1 MFPDMHN
8 FAKTNGVPRKR
19 STFLIPFTHTLTF
32 NEGALCPFY
41 LEEVLPGDTFDVK
54 TSYALRMLRTP
65 YVPSMGDAF
74 LSTFYFYVPS
84 RILWGQWKNFFGTA
98 EPSEYSTPST
108 RILPTLQF
116 GDGIVAG
123 SVANMLGLPVTVGA
137 SSGNFNALPFAAY
150 VKVYN
155 EWFRDENII
164 PSNPLDEII
173 YDMASGASL
182 DLDDDYLEITDLAGA
197 ETYSSVAKFHDVFT
211 SALPKPQKGNPVV
224 LPLGASAP
232 LKGWV
237 PVYMENKGSSISID
251 SGDLTA
257 IGVRQGVGTL
267 ANNARTQN
275 FSMYYG
281 STFQGSTTT
290 SDPGTDV
297 VLTGQFGSGFSAYAD
312 LSSATAASI
321 DDLIL
326 AISAQNFLRGLAL
339 SGSRLNEFLKMEFG
353 VCPKDATLQ
362 RPEFLGGAFDRVNMQ
377 QVANTAG
384 DGSASSSQ
392 TSLKATG
399 GLGAYSL
406 TSNTQ
411 GTFVRSFD
419 EHGYVIGLCCVRV
432 KHRYSQGVP
441 KIFRKTDKFD
451 FFMPDFDRIGNVP
464 VPKDE
469 IFEGASGT
477 LGFQEAWYE
486 YRHHL
491 DQISGAVIPGLSQD
505 LQAWTYGDNYEAAP
519 ALNAAFIT
527 ENKGRLDQNLTGS
540 TGVPQFLL
548 DVQVLNK
555 CTRPMSINSV
565 PGRLGL

>member
-41 LEEVLPGDTFDVK
+41 LEEVLPGDTFDVR

-65 YVPSMGDAF
+65 YVPSMGDAY

-84 RILWGQWKNFFGTA
+84 RILWKHWKDFFGTA
-98 EPSEYSTPST
+98 EPSEYTVPTT

-116 GDGIVAG
+116 GDGLVAG
-123 SVANMLGLPVTVGA
+123 SVANMLGLPNTITG
-137 SSGNFNALPFAAY
+137 SSGKFNALPFAAY
-150 VKVYN
+150 VKIYN

-164 PSNPLDEII
+164 PSNPLDEVI
-173 YDMASGASL
+173 YDMVSGASL
-182 DLDDDYLEITDLAGA
+182 DLDDDYLEITDLAGK
-197 ETYSSVAKFHDVFT
+197 EIYSSVAKFHDVFT
-211 SALPKPQKGNPVV
+211 SALPKPQKGNPVL
-224 LPLGASAP
+224 LPLGDKAP
-232 LKGWV
+232 LVFGTSATYAPFFLNIGEFNAINGAPLV
-237 PVYMENKGSSISID
+237 
-251 SGDLTA
+251 SGNVGAGGYSPD
-257 IGVRQGVGTL
+257 IGVDNPAPNDPTVLSLRLNKDQL
-267 ANNARTQN
+267 AT
-275 FSMYYG
+275 G
-281 STFQGSTTT
+281 SYANLST
-290 SDPGTDV
+290 
-297 VLTGQFGSGFSAYAD
+297 
-312 LSSATAASI
+312 ATAASV

-326 AISAQNFLRGLAL
+326 AVSAQNFLRGLAL

-362 RPEFLGGAFDRVNMQ
+362 RPEYLGGAFDRINMQ
-377 QVANTAG
+377 QVANTTG
-384 DGSASSSQ
+384 DGSATSSQ
-392 TSLKATG
+392 VSDKATG

-411 GTFVRSFD
+411 GSFVRSFD
-419 EHGYVIGLCCVRV
+419 EHGYVLGLCCVRV

-441 KIFRKTDKFD
+441 KIFRKSDKFD

-469 IFEGASGT
+469 IFAGASGS

-486 YRHHL
+486 YRNHL
-491 DQISGAVIPGLSQD
+491 DQISGDVIPGLYTD
-505 LQAWTYGDNYEAAP
+505 LQAWTYGDLYAAAP
-519 ALNAAFIT
+519 TLNDAFIT
-527 ENKGRLDQNLTGS
+527 ENKGRIDQNLTGS
-540 TGVPQFLL
+540 ISVPQFIL
-548 DVQVLNK
+548 DIQVRNK
-555 CTRPMSINSV
+555 CTRPMSLNSV